1 MANPFSP
8 SYWEVWRVFS
18 PRVKR
23 QISGILITGGSLSIC
38 RVLTLCS
45 PLLFAYPIQADQ
57 ISLDS
62 KVRSAVAGAA
72 NFLTKLAE
80 EDEEGWIVPPKR
92 TRKVIGHEVV
102 MHKYREEMR
111 EIPVYEYEYEQYEVL
126 QKVRVGE
133 SAEAVDTYRKVK
145 KRRVVS
151 RKQVGTKKV
160 TRLIRDPQGS
170 IEREHKVPKYGPG
183 GADVWSRYSVGDNA
197 LALYAMRRAGVS
209 YDEPTI
215 HKLATNLE
223 NFLTDYGMPDDTWD
237 LAWLTAAFAT
247 LPLDSHGKA
256 AEALASKLM
265 DGQLRDGPAAGLWG
279 PVAIHTALL
288 AEQVAGV
295 NELATKFQDAKKAA
309 NNGKREQRTFQEID
323 EKYRA
328 ALADLNRVATFG
340 MTGHT
345 IEVHLSV
352 NAQWVPSIKLA
363 GLTDYIYNQRSA
375 DLGTTAVALYALAQA
390 ADHGTLPKQLWRPA
404 TSRIEAESPSRLIST
419 SLKALA
425 SKLVEKRNWDEM
437 NYFQAVDDFQRVKIF
452 PGVPRADTPFPNLIS
467 ATTPLS
473 TAQGFSAMSAAH
485 RIVASKPLQNK
496 YRPHMAKGLE
506 LFRASAEGFLESET
520 DQGSAVSPLA
530 PYDQLLFL
538 SEVTRRADSPK
549 EDRRDLWEPLA
560 ARLLSLKTANGNW
573 EIKGPGRRYHLP
585 SSLMARIAAIE
596 APEKKA
602 RMEYDKPHVYQGYYT
617 LASALVGKKK
627 PRPTVEQVVPT
638 AMAMVFLAENV
649 RPPVIGEC
657 LWSPDTSDSRIT
669 PVITS
674 VIRQQKGLT
683 VRSSAVTCPLIGEQI
698 AELPVLLIR
707 GEGPF
712 TPSEEE
718 IQVLK
723 DYLDAGGLVL
733 FEATANPKG
742 LKFLSDAK
750 KLAKKILSAPASM
763 EDIGS
768 DKELMG
774 PAVGQAKIQAI
785 KQESG
790 ALAVVFL
797 PLADTSGSNGLTIPV
812 AARGVYNML
821 FQKLDPEILLET
833 YPISTDTADSK

>member
-1 MANPFSP
+1 MQ
-8 SYWEVWRVFS
+8 
-18 PRVKR
+18 KK
-23 QISGILITGGSLSIC
+23 QITSGTHSIC
-38 RVLTLCS
+38 RVLTLS
-45 PLLFAYPIQADQ
+45 IPLLFTHPIQADQ
-57 ISLDS
+57 ASLDS

-72 NFLTKLAE
+72 EFLTKLAK
-80 EDEEGWIVPPKR
+80 EDEEGWMVPPKR
-92 TRKVIGHEVV
+92 TRKVVGHEVV
-102 MHKYREEMR
+102 MHKYREEVR
-111 EIPVYEYEYEQYEVL
+111 EIPVYEYEYEEYEVL
-126 QKVRVGE
+126 QKVRVGD

-160 TRLIRDPQGS
+160 TRLVRDPEGS

-183 GADVWSRYSVGDNA
+183 GADIWSRYSVGDNA

-209 YDEPTI
+209 YDDATI
-215 HKLATNLE
+215 YKLAANLE
-223 NFLTDYGMPDDTWD
+223 NFLSHYGMPDDTWD

-247 LPLDSHGKA
+247 LPVDSHGKS

-265 DGQLRDGPAAGLWG
+265 DGQLRDGSAAGLWG
-279 PVAIHTALL
+279 PVAVHTALL
-288 AEQVAGV
+288 AEQVAEV

-309 NNGKREQRTFQEID
+309 NDGKREQRTYQEMD
-323 EKYRA
+323 EKYRT
-328 ALADLNRVATFG
+328 ALADLSRVATFG

-345 IEVHLSV
+345 IEMHLSV
-352 NAQWVPSIKLA
+352 KAEWVPSIKLA

-375 DLGTTAVALYALAQA
+375 DLGSTAVALYALAQA

-404 TSRIEAESPSRLIST
+404 TSRIEAEPPSRLIST
-419 SLKALA
+419 SMKALA
-425 SKLVEKRNWDEM
+425 SKLVEKRDWDEM
-437 NYFQAVDDFQRVKIF
+437 NHFQAVDDFQKVQIF

-467 ATTPLS
+467 TTTPLS
-473 TAQGFSAMSAAH
+473 TAQGFSAMSDAH
-485 RIVASKPLQNK
+485 RIAASKALQNK

-506 LFRASAEGFLESET
+506 LLRASAEGFLESVT
-520 DQGSAVSPLA
+520 DQEPAASLLA

-602 RMEYDKPHVYQGYYT
+602 QMEYDKPHVYRGYYT
-617 LASALVGKKK
+617 LASALLGKKK
-627 PRPTVEQVVPT
+627 PRPIVEQVVPT

-657 LWSPDTSDSRIT
+657 LWASDTSDSRIT

-674 VIRQQKGLT
+674 VIRQQEGLT
-683 VRSSAVTCPLIGEQI
+683 VRSSAVTRPLKGEHI

-707 GEGPF
+707 GEGTF
-712 TPSEEE
+712 TPNEEE
-718 IQVLK
+718 IQALE
-723 DYLDAGGLVL
+723 DYLAAGGLVL
-733 FEATANPKG
+733 FEATADPKG
-742 LKFLSDAK
+742 LEFLSDAE
-750 KLAKKILSAPASM
+750 KLAKKMLPDQASL

-774 PAVGQAKIQAI
+774 PAAGQAKIQAI

-797 PLADTSGSNGLTIPV
+797 PLAGTSASDGLAIPV

-833 YPISTDTADSK
+833 YPISTDTADSN